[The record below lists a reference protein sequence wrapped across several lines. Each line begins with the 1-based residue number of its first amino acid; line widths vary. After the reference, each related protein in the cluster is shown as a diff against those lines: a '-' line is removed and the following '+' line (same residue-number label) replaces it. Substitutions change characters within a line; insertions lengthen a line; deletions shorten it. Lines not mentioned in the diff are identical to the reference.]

1 MVPFENHIEN
11 SVIHISQDERNYW
24 NTVSGKAGKY
34 SINVGTI
41 GQDHFSVTNPVSS
54 TDISYTVFDNSI
66 NQNIGITLNI
76 TSENISA
83 SDLRTFQQ
91 NNQLKIVI
99 VK

>member
-1 MVPFENHIEN
+1 MTGVQTCALPIL
-11 SVIHISQDERNYW
+11 
-24 NTVSGKAGKY
+24 
-34 SINVGTI
+34 NVGTI
-41 GQDHFSVTNPVSS
+41 GQDNFSVTNPVSS

>member
-1 MVPFENHIEN
+1 M
-11 SVIHISQDERNYW
+11 
-24 NTVSGKAGKY
+24 
-34 SINVGTI
+34 
-41 GQDHFSVTNPVSS
+41 TNPVSS